1 MSTAKTEV
9 VQPEQ
14 KIVKHERD
22 DDAVATLVRL
32 VILGWSAAILTI
44 NYLQVPGLA
53 KTNIDPTFIA
63 SVFTGT
69 LATFGVATSKKNG
82 DSPKGTTCK
91 YRQTEG
97 KK

>member
-82 DSPKGTTCK
+82 DSPTTTCGANRRYK
-91 YRQTEG
+91 RNR
-97 KK
+97 